1 MLQSIDSFFS
11 FLGGMSTLDFIMYFW
26 PFFVIDLVRYTVLDG
41 IGVLRYLYKW
51 RLENGTDGIR
61 KQARRELFGEYPL
74 VTVIIPGKDEGP
86 NLDPLIESLH
96 RQTYG
101 NLEIIVIDDG
111 SEDRTPE
118 IGRQLER
125 DGRIDQFLRQRVRGG
140 KASAANTGLRWA
152 DGKYIVHIDADS
164 YLRDDAIEKSLIPF
178 YMEENVGAVG
188 GDIRAANGSEN
199 LTTRAQAFE
208 YLKTITLGRTASTE
222 YGILRIVSGAFGTFR
237 TDTLRRLGG
246 WDVGPGLDG
255 DLVLKLRKLGMKI
268 LHVPDS
274 VCYTNLPTN
283 LNDLAKQRYRW
294 SRSLVRFRM
303 RKHNNLLDPNSP
315 FGWTDLVTVLDNV
328 FFMVILDIKWVVYTI
343 QLILMNV
350 SVIPFILLTNL
361 FLYTANNLIN
371 YFLVKV
377 LLAINGTREPH
388 RGLLFM
394 VPVMPWYFGFY
405 LRSIRSLGYIM
416 EALFQ
421 ASYWDSW
428 NPWKVSKEAVKE
440 GV

>member
-1 MLQSIDSFFS
+1 MLQFINAFFD
-11 FLGGMSTLDFIMYFW
+11 FLGGMSTWDFIMYFW
-26 PFFVIDLVRYTVLDG
+26 PFFVIDFVRYTVLDG

-51 RLENGTDGIR
+51 RILNGNNGAR
-61 KQARRELFGEYPL
+61 KQARRELYGEYPL
-74 VTVIIPGKDEGP
+74 VSVIIPGKDEGP
-86 NLDPLIESLH
+86 NLGPLIESLH
-96 RQTYG
+96 EQTYG

-118 IGRQLER
+118 IGRRMER
-125 DGRIDQFLRQRVRGG
+125 EGRIDRFLRQRVRGG

-152 DGKYIVHIDADS
+152 KGKYIVHIDADS
-164 YLRDDAIEKSLIPF
+164 YLREDAIEKSLIPF
-178 YMEENVGAVG
+178 YQEEQVGAVG
-188 GDIRAANGSEN
+188 GDIRAANASEN

-255 DLVLKLRKLGMKI
+255 DLVLKMRKLGLKI
-268 LHVPDS
+268 MHVPDS

-283 LNDLAKQRYRW
+283 LKSLAKQRYRW

-303 RKHNNLLDPNSP
+303 RKHNNLLDPRSP
-315 FGWTDLVTVLDNV
+315 FGWTDLATVIDNI
-328 FFMVILDIKWVVYTI
+328 FFMVILDIKWIVYTV
-343 QLILMNV
+343 QLILMNIGA
-350 SVIPFILLTNL
+350 IPFILLTNL
-361 FLYTANNLIN
+361 ILYTTNNLIN
-371 YFLVKV
+371 YGLIKSI
-377 LLAINGTREPH
+377 LAINNTREPH

-394 VPVMPWYFGFY
+394 IPVMPWYFGFY
-405 LRSIRSLGYIM
+405 LRTIRSLGYIM
-416 EALFQ
+416 EGLFQ
-421 ASYWDSW
+421 ASYWDPW
-428 NPWKVSKEAVKE
+428 NPWKVSKEAIKE

>member
-1 MLQSIDSFFS
+1 MLQFINAFFD
-11 FLGGMSTLDFIMYFW
+11 FLGGMSTWDFIMYFW
-26 PFFVIDLVRYTVLDG
+26 PFFVIDFVRYTVLDG

-51 RLENGTDGIR
+51 RILNGNNGAR
-61 KQARRELFGEYPL
+61 KQARRELYGEYPL
-74 VTVIIPGKDEGP
+74 VSVIIPGKDEGP
-86 NLDPLIESLH
+86 NLGPLIESLH
-96 RQTYG
+96 EQTYG

-118 IGRQLER
+118 IGRRMER
-125 DGRIDQFLRQRVRGG
+125 EGRIDRFLRQRVRGG

-152 DGKYIVHIDADS
+152 KGEYIVHIDADS
-164 YLRDDAIEKSLIPF
+164 YLREDAIEKSLIPF
-178 YMEENVGAVG
+178 YQEEQVGAVG
-188 GDIRAANGSEN
+188 GDIRAANASEN

-255 DLVLKLRKLGMKI
+255 DLVLKMRKLGLKI
-268 LHVPDS
+268 MHVPDS

-283 LNDLAKQRYRW
+283 LKSLAKQRYRW

-303 RKHNNLLDPNSP
+303 RKHNNLLDPRSP
-315 FGWTDLVTVLDNV
+315 FGWTDLATVIDNI
-328 FFMVILDIKWVVYTI
+328 FFMVILDIKWIVYTV
-343 QLILMNV
+343 QLILMNIGA
-350 SVIPFILLTNL
+350 IPFILLTNL
-361 FLYTANNLIN
+361 ILYTTNNLIN
-371 YFLVKV
+371 YGLIKSI
-377 LLAINGTREPH
+377 LAINNTREPH

-394 VPVMPWYFGFY
+394 IPVMPWYFGFY
-405 LRSIRSLGYIM
+405 LRTIRSLGYIM
-416 EALFQ
+416 EGLFQ
-421 ASYWDSW
+421 ASYWDPW
-428 NPWKVSKEAVKE
+428 NPWKVSKEAIKE